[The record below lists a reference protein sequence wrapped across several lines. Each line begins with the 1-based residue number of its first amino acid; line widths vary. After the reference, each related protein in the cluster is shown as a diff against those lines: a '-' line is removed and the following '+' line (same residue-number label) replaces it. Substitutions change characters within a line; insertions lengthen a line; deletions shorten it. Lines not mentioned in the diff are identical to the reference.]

1 MTDLTLLTLAEAREG
16 LARKSFSSLELT
28 DAHLN
33 AVEQARALNVFVLE
47 TPDRARAMARAADA
61 RIGKG
66 EIGPLAGIPLGIKDL
81 FATEG
86 VRTTACSKIL
96 TGFVPPYESTV
107 TSQLWRDGAVM
118 LGKLNNDEFAMGSS
132 NETSCFGP
140 VVNPWRRA
148 GSNVGAAASGA
159 IEGTHL
165 VPGGSSGGSAA
176 AVAANLCLGATA
188 TDTGGSIRQPASFTG
203 TVGIKPTYG
212 RCSRWGIVA
221 FASSL
226 DQAGP
231 LAKTVRDAAILMRS
245 MSGHDPKDATSANMP
260 VPDFEAAV
268 GKSVKGMKI
277 GIPKEYRLDG
287 MPDEIEQLWAKGR
300 EWLQAAG
307 AEMVEISLPHTKY
320 ALPAYYIVAP
330 AEASSNLA
338 RYDGVRY
345 GLRNPGSNIVE
356 MYENTRAEGFGA
368 EVRRR
373 VMIGT
378 YVLSAGYY
386 DAYYLRAQKVRT
398 LIKKDFEDC
407 FAKGVHAIL
416 TPATPSAAFG
426 IGEKGK
432 ADPVEMYLNDI
443 FTVTVN
449 MAGLPGIAVPAGK
462 DAQGLPLGLQLIGR
476 PFDEETLFSL
486 GEVVEQAAGRFVAA
500 KWW

>member
-1 MTDLTLLTLAEAREG
+1 M
-16 LARKSFSSLELT
+16 
-28 DAHLN
+28 
-33 AVEQARALNVFVLE
+33 
-47 TPDRARAMARAADA
+47 
-61 RIGKG
+61 
-66 EIGPLAGIPLGIKDL
+66 
-81 FATEG
+81 
-86 VRTTACSKIL
+86 
-96 TGFVPPYESTV
+96 
-107 TSQLWRDGAVM
+107 
-118 LGKLNNDEFAMGSS
+118 
-132 NETSCFGP
+132 
-140 VVNPWRRA
+140 
-148 GSNVGAAASGA
+148 
-159 IEGTHL
+159 
-165 VPGGSSGGSAA
+165 
-176 AVAANLCLGATA
+176 GATA
-188 TDTGGSIRQPASFTG
+188 TDTGGSIRQPAAFTA
-203 TVGIKPTYG
+203 TVGVKPTYG

-231 LAKTVRDAAILMRS
+231 IARTVRDAAILMRS
-245 MSGHDPKDATSANMP
+245 MAGHDPKDTTSVDRP
-260 VPDFEAAV
+260 VPDYEAAI

-287 MPDEIEQLWAKGR
+287 MPAEIEKLWSEGAA
-300 EWLQAAG
+300 WLKAAG

-345 GLRNPGSNIVE
+345 GLRVPGRDIGE
-356 MYENTRAEGFGA
+356 MYENTRAEGFGD

-407 FAKGVHAIL
+407 FAKGIDAIL

-426 IGEKGK
+426 VGEKGG

-486 GEVVEQAAGRFVAA
+486 GEVIEQAAGRFTPRGGGEHERISAPACRVQRRRRAWRRRWPRCGGRPRANGTRRTRSSRTKTTADAAWVHAYLHRVEGDLGNAGYWYRQAGQPVANGSLEA
-500 KWW
+500 EWERIVSALLAALTLFAAQRVMPLPPLIMIG

>member
-1 MTDLTLLTLAEAREG
+1 MTDLTSLTLAEARDG
-16 LARKSFSSLELT
+16 LARKTFTSVELT
-28 DAHLN
+28 DAHLAAMERARVLN
-33 AVEQARALNVFVLE
+33 AYVLE
-47 TPDRARAMARAADA
+47 TPEQARAMARDADA
-61 RIGKG
+61 KIGKG
-66 EIGPLAGIPLGIKDL
+66 EGGPLAGIPLGIKDL
-81 FATEG
+81 FATRG

-96 TGFVPPYESTV
+96 GDFKPPYESTV
-107 TSQLWRDGAVM
+107 TTQLWRDGAVM

-132 NETSCFGP
+132 NETSCFAP
-140 VVNPWRRA
+140 VINPWRRE
-148 GSNVGAAASGA
+148 GSDAK
-159 IEGTHL
+159 L
-165 VPGGSSGGSAA
+165 VPGGSSGGSAS
-176 AVAANLCLGATA
+176 AVAAGLCLGATG
-188 TDTGGSIRQPASFTG
+188 TDTGGSIRQPAAFTG
-203 TVGIKPTYG
+203 IVGIKPTYG

-231 LAKTVRDAAILMRS
+231 FARTLRDPAILMRS
-245 MSGHDPKDATSANMP
+245 MAGHDPKDTTSVDRA
-260 VPDFEAAV
+260 VPDFEAAI
-268 GKSVKGMKI
+268 GKSVKGLRI

-287 MPDEIEQLWAKGR
+287 MSSEIERLWSQGA
-300 EWLQAAG
+300 EWLKAAG
-307 AEMVEISLPHTKY
+307 AELVEVSLPHTKY

-345 GLRNPGSNIVE
+345 GARVDGNNIVE
-356 MYENTRAEGFGA
+356 MYENTRAAGFGA
-368 EVRRR
+368 EVKRR

-407 FAKGVHAIL
+407 FAQGVHAIL

-426 IGEKGK
+426 IGEKTG
-432 ADPVEMYLNDI
+432 ADPIEMYLNDI

-486 GEVVEQAAGRFVAA
+486 GEVIEQAAGHFTPAR
-500 KWW
+500 WWD

>member
-1 MTDLTLLTLAEAREG
+1 MTDLTSLTLAEARDG
-16 LARKSFSSLELT
+16 LANKSFTSLELT
-28 DAHLN
+28 EAHIK
-33 AVEQARALNVFVLE
+33 AVEQARALNAFVLE
-47 TPDRARAMARAADA
+47 TPDQARAMARAADDK
-61 RIGKG
+61 IGKG
-66 EIGPLAGIPLGIKDL
+66 EGGPLGGIPLGIKDL
-81 FATEG
+81 FATRG

-96 TGFVPPYESTV
+96 DDFKPTYESTV

-140 VVNPWRRA
+140 VVNPWRRE
-148 GSNVGAAASGA
+148 GSD
-159 IEGTHL
+159 TKL
-165 VPGGSSGGSAA
+165 VPGGSSGGSAS
-176 AVAANLCLGATA
+176 AVAAGLCLGATG
-188 TDTGGSIRQPASFTG
+188 TDTGGSIRQPAAFTG
-203 TVGIKPTYG
+203 IVGIKPTYG

-231 LAKTVRDAAILMRS
+231 FARTVRDTAILMRS
-245 MSGHDPKDATSANMP
+245 MAGHDPKDTTSVDRP
-260 VPDFEAAV
+260 VPDYEAAV
-268 GKSVKGMKI
+268 GKSIKGLKI

-287 MPDEIEQLWAKGR
+287 MPQEIEKLWTQGA
-300 EWLQAAG
+300 EWLKAAG
-307 AEMVEISLPHTKY
+307 AELVEVSLPHTKY

-345 GLRNPGSNIVE
+345 GARVDGNNILE
-356 MYENTRAEGFGA
+356 MYENTRAAGFGA

-426 IGEKGK
+426 IGEKAG

-476 PFDEETLFSL
+476 PFDEETLFSA
-486 GEVVEQAAGRFVAA
+486 GEVIEQAAGRFTPS
-500 KWW
+500 KWWR